1 MSRSECQPRDG
12 TQRLAGSAYLSV
24 LPFATSRA
32 AVPGPAFPRSTW
44 KPQTG
49 LASPTCRAP
58 PGQ

>member
-1 MSRSECQPRDG
+1 MSRSECRPRDG
-12 TQRLAGSAYLSV
+12 TQRLAGSAACARSLS
-24 LPFATSRA
+24 PPRGA
-32 AVPGPAFPRSTW
+32 AVSGPALPRSTW